1 MNAPLRPALVILAA
15 GASERLGTCKALA
28 RIGPHTP
35 LGWLVDAGAALW
47 RGSAAAPPLVIT
59 GAHRA
64 EIERAAPAGVE
75 CAFNARWSDGRT
87 SGIALAAALRPGR
100 DLVIAPVD
108 VPLVSRAVFDALAR
122 AWELHGTPARGWL
135 APQCAGADGTVRYGH
150 PVVLGRA
157 LAAEAA
163 ALGADEPLRALRER
177 ADPLGA
183 LAVEDLSVLDDLD
196 TPADLARLAR
206 RFAQ

>member
-1 MNAPLRPALVILAA
+1 MILAA
-15 GASERLGTCKALA
+15 GASERLGACKALVQL
-28 RIGPHTP
+28 GPHTP
-35 LGWLVDAGAALW
+35 LAWLVAAGAGLDTDV
-47 RGSAAAPPLVIT
+47 PLVIT

-75 CAFNARWSDGRT
+75 CAFNPQWSSGRT

-100 DLVIAPVD
+100 DLVLAPVD
-108 VPLVSRAVFDALAR
+108 VPLVTRAVFEALAR
-122 AWELHGTPARGWL
+122 AWEHRGAPARGWL
-135 APQCAGADGTVRYGH
+135 APHCIAADRTLRYGH

-163 ALGADEPLRALRER
+163 ALAADTPLRALRER
-177 ADPLGA
+177 ADPLGS

-196 TPADLARLAR
+196 TPADLARLQL
-206 RFAQ
+206 RFAR